1 VAGDARCQAPWHLPG
16 ECGVMRTI
24 PGLLLAAAALM
35 LATPAAAQREDVQLW
50 SQLNTN
56 VPLAD
61 GVKLTLEQIARVS
74 DRQDGLYQT
83 EFGGLL
89 GFRVARGIELGFGYR
104 SVGSHNE
111 STAADEDR
119 LRQQVVGTFGRVT
132 MRFRVDERFNPRGDE
147 IGFRIRPLI
156 RYNHPLAPKGV
167 ALFVSHESF
176 YLPNNTSWGQ
186 RRGYERMRNIVG
198 ATLPIGRDISADLG
212 YLNQY
217 RFARGT
223 ARAEMDH
230 ALTLQ
235 VTVNL
240 GSVIAHTVN
249 D

>member
-1 VAGDARCQAPWHLPG
+1 MVSQLQL
-16 ECGVMRTI
+16 CGMMRTI
-24 PGLLLAAAALM
+24 PRLLLAAVPFFL
-35 LATPAAAQREDVQLW
+35 LATPAAAQQEDVELW
-50 SQLNTN
+50 SQINSN
-56 VPLAD
+56 VRLAD
-61 GVKLTLEQIARVS
+61 GVKITLEQIARVS

-83 EFGGLL
+83 EFGALL
-89 GFRVARGIELGFGYR
+89 GVRVARGIELGFGYR
-104 SVGSHNE
+104 RVGSHNDN
-111 STAADEDR
+111 TAADEDR
-119 LRQQVVGTFGRVT
+119 VRQQVVGTFGRFT
-132 MRFRVDERFNPRGDE
+132 MRFRIDERFNPRGDE
-147 IGFRIRPLI
+147 VGFRVRPLV

-176 YLPNNTSWGQ
+176 FLPNSTSWGQ

-198 ATLPIGRDISADLG
+198 ATLPIGRDVSADLG

-235 VTVNL
+235 VTINL
-240 GSVIAHTVN
+240 GAVIAHTVN

>member
-1 VAGDARCQAPWHLPG
+1 MSISLTLVPLALVAR
-16 ECGVMRTI
+16 
-24 PGLLLAAAALM
+24 
-35 LATPAAAQREDVQLW
+35 PAAAQQQDVQLW
-50 SQLNTN
+50 SQVNVN
-56 VPLAD
+56 VPLAE
-61 GVKLTLEQIARVS
+61 GAKLTLEQIARVS

-83 EFGGLL
+83 EYGALL
-89 GFRVARGIELGFGYR
+89 GLRVAPGIELGLGYR
-104 SVGSHNE
+104 RVGAHNGNNG
-111 STAADEDR
+111 ADEDR
-119 LRQQVVGTFGRVT
+119 LRQQVVGTFGRFVT
-132 MRFRVDERFNPRGDE
+132 RFRVDERFNPRGDE
-147 IGFRIRPLI
+147 VGFRIRPLL
-156 RYNHPLAPKGV
+156 RYNHPLARKGV

-176 YLPNNTSWGQ
+176 FLPNSTSWGQ

-198 ATLPIGRDISADLG
+198 ATLPIGRDIAADLG

-240 GSVIAHTVN
+240 GAVLSQMVH